1 LAPQKEVGLLIL
13 KGEQV
18 TVQQPDRPQPVR
30 NAATVTAVT
39 ASILAFVAVLV
50 QALVLFHFVD
60 WDTTQ
65 QALIT
70 ALVSAGLGVV
80 TAIVALWKGG
90 TAAEQVTPLENPH
103 LDVGTSVND
112 GAARVIST
120 VPTGDG
126 PG

>member
-1 LAPQKEVGLLIL
+1 M
-13 KGEQV
+13 

-30 NAATVTAVT
+30 NAATITAVT

-50 QALVLFHFVD
+50 QALVLLDVVN
-60 WDTTQ
+60 WTPEQ
-65 QALIT
+65 QAVIT
-70 ALVSAGLGVV
+70 ALVSAGLGVL

-112 GAARVIST
+112 GAARVTAT